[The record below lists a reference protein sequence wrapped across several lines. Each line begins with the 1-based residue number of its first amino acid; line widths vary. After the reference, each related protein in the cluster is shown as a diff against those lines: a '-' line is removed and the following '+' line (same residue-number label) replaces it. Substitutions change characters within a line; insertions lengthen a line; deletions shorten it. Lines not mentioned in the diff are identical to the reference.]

1 MLQMAFIEKW
11 KTKTKTVKV
20 IKLVIRSVY
29 LSSEF
34 FLLYDTWPIDTST
47 HSHSINRILS
57 LETFLNGYS

>member
-11 KTKTKTVKV
+11 GGGGEPVKV

-34 FLLYDTWPIDTST
+34 FLSYDTWPIGTST
-47 HSHSINRILS
+47 LPQ
-57 LETFLNGYS
+57 Y